1 MPESRGH
8 PSNRNL
14 FLTALT
20 PPDSDSGTR
29 EGVKEDFERPRTGA
43 VLVPEVRSASHGT
56 QALVFT

>member
-14 FLTALT
+14 FVTALT

-29 EGVKEDFERPRTGA
+29 EGVKDFERPRTGA